1 MLKKPTNFKKEVFCI
16 LVFLIIWFAYVY
28 QKPIMTT
35 EKATGYA
42 VLCLNVPPKE
52 LGIKAVDINFDDI
65 IMEKL
70 SIDTKNGF
78 FNQFTNQRELSV
90 TLKTKNGE
98 EPTVR
103 MDAYN
108 GKCLEVTGPLN

>member
-1 MLKKPTNFKKEVFCI
+1 LKKLVFKI
-16 LVFLIIWFAYVY
+16 LVFLTICFAYVY
-28 QKPIMTT
+28 QKPILTT
-35 EKATGYA
+35 EEATDNA
-42 VLCLNVPPKE
+42 VLCLNVPPKA
-52 LGIKAVDINFDDI
+52 LGIKAFDINFDDI
-65 IMEKL
+65 TLEKF
-70 SIDTKNGF
+70 SINTKSGF

-98 EPTVR
+98 ESTIR